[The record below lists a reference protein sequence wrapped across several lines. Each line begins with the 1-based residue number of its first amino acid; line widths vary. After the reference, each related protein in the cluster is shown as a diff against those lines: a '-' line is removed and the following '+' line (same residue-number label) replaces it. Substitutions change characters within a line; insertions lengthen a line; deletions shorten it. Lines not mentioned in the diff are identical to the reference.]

1 MKTAVTVIVG
11 LVLGVVVGAIG
22 VHQWLMPQLM
32 IVESQLS
39 EAQRS
44 LENLKVASTE
54 TTDKLARL
62 EQEREAYNDRLEAA
76 EARAAA
82 AQKSAFVAPVEPELE
97 LDATDVE
104 ALAVDDAE
112 PRDSDRPERG
122 RGRDDRWGGTPEERD
137 ARRQEFVTRMQDNM
151 TSFFTGELEKS
162 STPAMQDRLL
172 ALEEKTYEMFE
183 LRSQMRQA
191 ETDEE
196 REQLGQAFGDSMTA
210 ARQLMVEQQEDMINA
225 IASQFGIAKESDQAA
240 FEQAVRSAIT
250 SPFFS
255 DNPGALLWN
264 AGRTDEGGGG
274 FGGGYRGGPGGDRGG
289 SGGDRRGGR

>member
-1 MKTAVTVIVG
+1 MKTAITVMVG
-11 LVLGVVVGAIG
+11 LVLGVVVGALG

-32 IVESQLS
+32 AAESELI

-44 LENLKVASTE
+44 LESLNVASTE
-54 TTDKLARL
+54 ARDKLARL
-62 EQEREAYNDRLEAA
+62 EQERAAFNDRLEAA

-82 AQKSAFVAPVEPELE
+82 VSKQASVAPAEPELE
-97 LDATDVE
+97 LDATE
-104 ALAVDDAE
+104 AKAVAVAE
-112 PRDSDRPERG
+112 DSPPETEQADRG
-122 RGRDDRWGGTPEERD
+122 RGRSDRWGGTPEERD

-151 TSFFTGELEKS
+151 TNFFTGELEKS
-162 STPAMQDRLL
+162 GTPAMQERLV

-191 ETDEE
+191 QTDEE
-196 REQLGQAFGDSMTA
+196 REQLGQAFGEAMAA
-210 ARQLMVEQQEDMINA
+210 ARQLMVDQQGDMLNA

-240 FEQAVRSAIT
+240 FEQAVRSAVS

-264 AGRTDEGGGG
+264 AGRSEDGGFGGYGGGG
-274 FGGGYRGGPGGDRGG
+274 FRGGPGGDR
-289 SGGDRRGGR
+289 RGGR